1 MLYTLTTP
9 GEPHDRI
16 RLFPDPALARGG
28 SAGGRPVRVV
38 AVNFDERMKRVVP
51 LWKDGPLS
59 NPFWYAP
66 AESHPDGSITAKG
79 PFPRE
84 LFLA

>member
-1 MLYTLTTP
+1 MLYTLITP

-16 RLFPDPALARGG
+16 RLFPSRASALGV
-28 SAGGRPVRVV
+28 SPTGRRVRVV

-51 LWKDGPLS
+51 LTDDQRLA
-59 NPFWYAP
+59 NPFWFAP

-79 PFPRE
+79 PFPSE

>member
-16 RLFPDPALARGG
+16 RLFPSPRSCLGEVSD
-28 SAGGRPVRVV
+28 GRRVRCV

-51 LWKDGPLS
+51 QGDDHRLA

-66 AESHPDGSITAKG
+66 AQSHPDGSITAKG
-79 PFPRE
+79 PFPTE
-84 LFLA
+84 LFLG

>member
-9 GEPHDRI
+9 EEPHDRI
-16 RLFPDPALARGG
+16 RLFPTPASALGG
-28 SAGGRPVRVV
+28 SSAGQRVRKV

-51 LWKDGPLS
+51 LWKDGRLS

-66 AESHPDGSITAKG
+66 AEPHPDGSITAKG
-79 PFPRE
+79 PFPVE
-84 LFLA
+84 LFLG